1 MNTAIHGSATV
12 ADLLGA
18 DNSTTGKSTS
28 QNVGG
33 IVADANGTAGAQA
46 ASGDSVDFGATLT
59 SLIDE
64 ISHSKFS
71 GGQIP
76 GRPVTSGTTSVAR
89 RGASPTP
96 GHEVHRADASAK
108 DSSTAVAAAASI
120 ATSLAPTAS
129 TPSTTAVLAAAI
141 SAPADPASTAAPS
154 AAATSAVASSSA
166 AISGTITSAVAALLD
181 ASAPGIPGTDALAQ
195 DLSAAT
201 TPATGTAIANSPSA
215 SSLAGAA
222 VAPFTAS
229 VVSADAAQQQPAT
242 PAIVA
247 QPDFAATLSSL
258 ISNAVNLSPTMPV
271 TPQVS
276 ASTSVSTSVTGAS
289 AESPPPNS
297 ASGSSTANSFA
308 SIADIASVPSPLAV
322 NTNATITTNSAG
334 NSGASLAA
342 NSVAT
347 DSINLQLEMPGDP
360 AATAAGAAASP
371 GAGSDG
377 TDASDPASTSA
388 TAPAD
393 PSAMPTVAT
402 VIAEARF
409 ASAQPSGQFTT
420 NTAAGAP
427 NMSATGVVIAMLLQH
442 DRTVISKETAA
453 QTLDSPGVPNDS
465 SPGVQAPPAAAHPGE
480 VAALR
485 PSPDLS
491 AEAAR
496 SVSITIALASGQTAQ
511 ATVRERAG
519 AVDVKILT
527 PTAASAQR
535 VTSEMDSLRQ
545 NFDAAGIKLGQADI
559 SYQQGDGAGQEREE
573 YRPPQSQPPANSK
586 EIFLLDEVVP

>member
-1 MNTAIHGSATV
+1 
-12 ADLLGA
+12 
-18 DNSTTGKSTS
+18 
-28 QNVGG
+28 
-33 IVADANGTAGAQA
+33 
-46 ASGDSVDFGATLT
+46 
-59 SLIDE
+59 
-64 ISHSKFS
+64 
-71 GGQIP
+71 
-76 GRPVTSGTTSVAR
+76 
-89 RGASPTP
+89 
-96 GHEVHRADASAK
+96 
-108 DSSTAVAAAASI
+108 VAAAASI

-129 TPSTTAVLAAAI
+129 TPSTTAALAVAI
-141 SAPADPASTAAPS
+141 SAPADPASTAARS

-271 TPQVS
+271 TPQAS

-347 DSINLQLEMPGDP
+347 DSVNLQLEMPGDP
-360 AATAAGAAASP
+360 AATAAAP

-427 NMSATGVVIAMLLQH
+427 NMSATGAVIAMLLQH
-442 DRTVISKETAA
+442 DRTIISKEAAA

-535 VTSEMDSLRQ
+535 VTSEMDGLRQ
-545 NFDAAGIKLGQADI
+545 NFDTAGIKLGQADI